1 MLLLL
6 LLLLLLTHLKL
17 LHIKLLLESLLLLSH
32 LLRPDLLELWTT
44 LLDYLTFQFILNI
57 YWGWPSFGLKQ
68 FLMVDSY
75 CVTSFFCVHKTIRMV
90 NEILLQ

>member
-32 LLRPDLLELWTT
+32 LLRADLLELWTT
-44 LLDYLTFQFILNI
+44 LLDYLKIKKNLT
-57 YWGWPSFGLKQ
+57 
-68 FLMVDSY
+68 
-75 CVTSFFCVHKTIRMV
+75 V
-90 NEILLQ
+90 NFMREEILDAMCH